1 MQRKTV
7 PIAGWLF
14 ADLLLG
20 LAMLFITSMV
30 GLSIPAPGPTWIAT
44 LTQTATSTRTATS
57 TATLALVPRTGTPGG
72 QGVMPTPTPTP
83 GFGLNSTPFTVTWR
97 VDPALMPGIAAN
109 PNSPAAA
116 TARDQL
122 AQQVRECFQKFGG
135 KARAGIVLNFGGN
148 PSTTTG
154 NQLAGILSASLRRE
168 FPNVFSPDQTAFKD
182 MHAAENHPL
191 VNGTVETEVYFVSG
205 PEFPLNAI
213 KEFGSTCNPT
223 PTWCTD
229 VAQAQPKA
237 PIYLVSWTDAPGG
250 LRFTLN
256 GKPFTIPFAQGSNPM
271 YACFL
276 VGPGQNPWNAT
287 ITGRGGGDAADL
299 LANGSVRVGDTL
311 NFCVTGEQLRAD
323 CKGDLIG
330 AGGRGK

>member
-30 GLSIPAPGPTWIAT
+30 GLIPPPLSATWTPTLSRTATPTAT
-44 LTQTATSTRTATS
+44 LTTI
-57 TATLALVPRTGTPGG
+57 PRTGTPGG
-72 QGVMPTPTPTP
+72 QIGVPTPTLTPTPTP

-97 VDPALMPGIAAN
+97 VDPALMPSIAAN
-109 PNSPAAA
+109 PNSPAVAA
-116 TARDQL
+116 ARDQL
-122 AQQVRECFQKFGG
+122 AQQVRECFQKFSG

-148 PSTTTG
+148 PSPTTG
-154 NQLAGILSASLRRE
+154 NQLAGILSGVLRRE
-168 FPNVFSPDQTAFKD
+168 LSTVFSPTQTAFKD

-223 PTWCTD
+223 PTWCAD
-229 VAQAQPKA
+229 VAQTQPKV
-237 PIYLVSWTDAPGG
+237 PVYVVSWTDAPGG

-256 GKPFTIPFAQGSNPM
+256 GKFFTVPFAQGSNPV

-276 VGPGQNPWNAT
+276 VGPGQNSWSAMMS
-287 ITGRGGGDAADL
+287 GRGSRDGADL
-299 LANGSVRVGDTL
+299 SANGSVRAGEVL
-311 NFCVTGEQLRAD
+311 NFCISGDQLSTDCRGELS
-323 CKGDLIG
+323 GI
-330 AGGRGK
+330 GGRGK